1 MTTESADAPHSAP
14 FLPRPAA
21 TRPTAVRVHPPRRPG
36 RDTPLPPGPGR
47 AVRNRTTAPLLAAD
61 CLATTGA
68 AFLVHDPAPV
78 PALLGPV
85 VLCLL
90 VLNSHAGLY
99 RPGLA
104 PTALGDLP
112 ALLGRAVVCWCATAA
127 ALAAVHPGRS
137 LDPAALLCAPAVHAV
152 LACGG
157 RAAVYR
163 ARRAAARRRPRS
175 TLIVG
180 VDLAAR
186 QLAAALHAH
195 PEYGLRPV
203 GLVALGAVVPGAPGG
218 RPPEP
223 GGELP
228 LPRLTSP
235 QDIMR
240 AVVQNTVRDAV
251 FTRPPEADPQTAAL
265 LRRFVDQGSAIWL
278 AGAAAGYD
286 GRSPGPG
293 GEHLWGFAC
302 RRLDTAAPRHGGR
315 GKRTSDVVLA
325 AVLLL
330 AAAPVLVGC
339 ALAVRLSDGPGVIFR
354 QERIGR
360 HGRAFMLLKFRTLL
374 PRDEHES
381 ATRWSVA
388 DDRRMSRVGRL
399 LRRTS
404 LDELPQLWNVLR
416 GDMSLV
422 GPRPERP
429 YFVQQFTQS
438 YPDYGARHR
447 MPAGIT
453 GLAQVHGL
461 RGDTSIEDRARFDNR
476 YIDSWSLWQDAQIML
491 RTVGSL
497 FRMEGR

>member
-1 MTTESADAPHSAP
+1 MTTESADAPHSAR

-21 TRPTAVRVHPPRRPG
+21 APTAAVAVYPPRRPG
-36 RDTPLPPGPGR
+36 RDTPSPPGPSR
-47 AVRNRTTAPLLAAD
+47 ARRHRTTGPLVAVD
-61 CLATTGA
+61 CLAATGA
-68 AFLVHDPAPV
+68 ALLVHDLAQL
-78 PALLGPV
+78 PALLGPM

-90 VLNSHAGLY
+90 VLNRRAGLY

-112 ALLGRAVVCWCATAA
+112 ALLGRAAVCWCAAAA
-127 ALAAVHPGRS
+127 ALAACRPGRS
-137 LDPAALLCAPAVHAV
+137 LELAALVCAPAVHAV

-163 ARRAAARRRPRS
+163 VRRGAARRRPRS
-175 TLIVG
+175 ALVIG
-180 VDLAAR
+180 VDPAAR

-203 GLVALGAVVPGAPGG
+203 GLVVPAAVVPGASDGSPDAG
-218 RPPEP
+218 P
-223 GGELP
+223 P
-228 LPRLTSP
+228 LPRLSSA
-235 QDIMR
+235 QDVIR
-240 AVVQNTVRDAV
+240 AVIQNTVRDAV
-251 FTRPPEADPQTAAL
+251 FTRPPEADPQTTAL
-265 LRRFVDQGSAIWL
+265 LRRFVGQGATIWL
-278 AGAAAGYD
+278 AGAAAGYG
-286 GRSPGPG
+286 GRPAGPG

-302 RRLDTAAPRHGGR
+302 RRLDTAPPRHGGR
-315 GKRTSDVVLA
+315 GKRAVDVVVA
-325 AVLLL
+325 AFALL
-330 AAAPVLVGC
+330 AATPVLLGC

-360 HGRAFMLLKFRTLL
+360 HGRTFMLLKFRTLR

-388 DDRRMSRVGRL
+388 DDRRMSPVGRL

-429 YFVQQFTQS
+429 YFVEQFTQS
-438 YPDYGARHR
+438 YPDYDARHR

-461 RGDTSIEDRARFDNR
+461 RGDTSIEDRARFDNL
-476 YIDSWSLWQDAQIML
+476 YIDGWSLWQDALIML
-491 RTVGSL
+491 RTAASL